1 MSKQI
6 LFILFLKDETDTD
19 FIISLFNEF
28 HILTD
33 LLLIIFLIVLSELC
47 ITFNFFK
54 LPLVLQLFE
63 MLRISDIF
71 ISV

>member
-1 MSKQI
+1 MSNQI

-47 ITFNFFK
+47 ITFNFLQ